1 MLLKNIWETW
11 KKSSAAHHRIILE
24 YKMKKIFVFF
34 LFVTIFMISLSG
46 SENTASFTYLVGG
59 DLLDV
64 TEGKITPDSL
74 VIIDGDTIT
83 YAGPNKTFEKSPD
96 DMVID
101 CSGKTI
107 LPGLFDAH
115 IHLGGAST
123 LGYVYTEDAR
133 KLSAFLYSGVTSVFD
148 LGAVPELIFELREA
162 EKIYP
167 CWWIEEA
174 FRIAATHNKR
184 SWRYIRA
191 ILERW
196 HTEGKDDETNRRP
209 AEQDGRRYLEG
220 EYGEFIQ
227 H

>member
-1 MLLKNIWETW
+1 
-11 KKSSAAHHRIILE
+11 
-24 YKMKKIFVFF
+24 MKKIFVFF

-83 YAGPNKTFEKSPD
+83 YAGPNKPFEKSPD

-123 LGYVYTEDAR
+123 LGYIYTEDAR

-162 EKIYP
+162 EKKNQIVSP
-167 CWWIEEA
+167 
-174 FRIAATHNKR
+174 RIFAVGPVFTSPKGHG
-184 SWRYIRA
+184 
-191 ILERW
+191 
-196 HTEGKDDETNRRP
+196 T
-209 AEQDGRRYLEG
+209 
-220 EYGEFIQ
+220 EYGVPMSEIPTTKNEAREAVRRLIKDKPDHIKIIYEKGSQRFTT
-227 H
+227 